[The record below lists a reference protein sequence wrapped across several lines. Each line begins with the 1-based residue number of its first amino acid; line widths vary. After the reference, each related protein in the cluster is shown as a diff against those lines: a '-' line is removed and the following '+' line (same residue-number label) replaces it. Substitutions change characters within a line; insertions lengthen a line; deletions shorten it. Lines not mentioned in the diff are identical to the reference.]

1 MSGRLEV
8 RSFRV
13 CFDLE
18 RRIHRVDRWRLPVP
32 WGVPLR
38 GVAYALV
45 ALAVMLAAGVLPGV
59 GLLVGALPAP
69 LRWVVLPV
77 GVAVVLVRWRLDGRP
92 AHRALLA
99 IVRQQFGPQTL
110 QGYSRCRRG
119 RAEARAEAR
128 YAPVALARDRYTGGL
143 RRGRV
148 VGPAQVSVRGCA
160 GVRQRGR
167 RLVVETG
174 GQEAGLV
181 AVDVAD
187 GQVLEVRS

>member
-1 MSGRLEV
+1 VSGGVEV

-38 GVAYALV
+38 GVAYALI
-45 ALAVMLAAGVLPGV
+45 ALAAILIAGVMPGV
-59 GLLVGALPAP
+59 GLVVDALPAP

-92 AHRALLA
+92 AHRALIA
-99 IVRQQFGPQTL
+99 VVRQQLSPRTL
-110 QGYSRCRRG
+110 RAYSRRRSKP
-119 RAEARAEAR
+119 AAAR
-128 YAPVALARDRYTGGL
+128 YAPVALGRDGYSGRLG
-143 RRGRV
+143 RGRV
-148 VGPAQVSVRGCA
+148 VGPARVSVRSCEGT
-160 GVRQRGR
+160 RRRGR
-167 RLVVETG
+167 RLVVEADAETA
-174 GQEAGLV
+174 ELV